1 MKDGAYVQNTWKSD
15 GTGNAASESK
25 ANASFDGCMIC
36 ESPDTDNP
44 RLNGWQHLIMPRR
57 LQIVYADG
65 SKTWETDYNGA
76 CDVVAKTAGSYIK
89 VWAVNRTF
97 TVDANQTVY
106 IDLNGKDYTSKA
118 TVNGKLYVFD
128 SKAAVGEA
136 GKTINATNVEPI
148 TLAPNGKIYATVAGA
163 PATTYEIGVTA
174 KVDSVNFR
182 PTTAGLYYGATATF
196 TGAAEAVAVAN
207 ANLKTGVAVSVNPIE
222 NFVDTAWTANDANT
236 GYGILVD
243 KILKDEAEWDN
254 AGYADTTIYAEACV
268 TYGDKLV
275 FLSDNDVAYSLTGVM
290 ELVAAQF
297 ADNENAKAFYAKWA
311 LGEGLSVAAPIDA
324 WAANDKL
331 SALAAAE

>member
-1 MKDGAYVQNTWKSD
+1 M
-15 GTGNAASESK
+15 
-25 ANASFDGCMIC
+25 
-36 ESPDTDNP
+36 
-44 RLNGWQHLIMPRR
+44 
-57 LQIVYADG
+57 
-65 SKTWETDYNGA
+65 
-76 CDVVAKTAGSYIK
+76 
-89 VWAVNRTF
+89 
-97 TVDANQTVY
+97 
-106 IDLNGKDYTSKA
+106 
-118 TVNGKLYVFD
+118 
-128 SKAAVGEA
+128 
-136 GKTINATNVEPI
+136 
-148 TLAPNGKIYATVAGA
+148 APNGKIYATVAGA

-222 NFVDTAWTANDANT
+222 NFTDTAWTANDANT